1 MNFILNIGGKNK
13 IRFCFLGSG
22 SRFGFV
28 RIFSDPHHWSGL
40 WPHTVQHRNV
50 SMYSW
55 RIMPREIDLHQSDGS
70 LKMELCHVRLICTNQ
85 LAPWRWNGVTWDW
98 FAPIRWI
105 PEDAMLSR
113 EIDLQCFAP
122 IRWIPERWKNVTW
135 DWFAPIRWLPEDG
148 IMSREIDLHQSAGS
162 LHTVHS
168 PNNILP
174 SRRIEVLVV
183 FRTWRTIESC
193 VQFLSL
199 MICCRRSDDGY
210 LYCPVRTS
218 SSKSR
223 GKKLTWLIKFVLKK
237 LNWK

>member
-1 MNFILNIGGKNK
+1 MNFILYIGGKNK

-55 RIMPREIDLHQSDGS
+55 RIMPREIDLHQS
-70 LKMELCHVRLICTNQ
+70 
-85 LAPWRWNGVTWDW
+85 
-98 FAPIRWI
+98 
-105 PEDAMLSR
+105 
-113 EIDLQCFAP
+113 
-122 IRWIPERWKNVTW
+122 
-135 DWFAPIRWLPEDG
+135 
-148 IMSREIDLHQSAGS
+148 AGS

-199 MICCRRSDDGY
+199 TICCRRSDDGY

-237 LNWK
+237 Y